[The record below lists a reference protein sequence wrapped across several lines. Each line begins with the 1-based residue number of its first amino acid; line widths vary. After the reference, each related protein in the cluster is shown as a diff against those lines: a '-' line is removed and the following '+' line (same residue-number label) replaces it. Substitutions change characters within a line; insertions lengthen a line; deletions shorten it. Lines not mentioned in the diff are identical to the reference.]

1 MQVTQKLTF
10 AAVRPSELR
19 EKGRARRMRQPV
31 VHEMFRKMAAEHAAR
46 VAIASKGRE
55 LTYAQ
60 VEAWSNNIANHL
72 LELGAGKGAIVYL
85 AVETTF
91 GAVAAML
98 AVLKIGGV
106 FVPVD
111 PHQPEA
117 RLRVLTARVVPA
129 FILTEQRALATVLEK
144 IATSLPII
152 PIDLDEPSDESP
164 ALVPPRTADGT
175 VQGSPPPPMV
185 SEPDDMC
192 YVYFTS
198 GSTGQP
204 KAIAGRL
211 KGIDHFVRWEMETFE
226 VQPGTRVSQLTSLV
240 FDAFLRDAFTTLC
253 AGGTMCVPDSRDD
266 VLDAKRLITWLDRSQ
281 VELVHAVPS
290 LFRTILAEPLTAELF
305 PALRYVLLAGEPLL
319 PSDVRR
325 WTEVFGDRIRLVN
338 LYGPTETT
346 MVKLFYIVK
355 PEDAARRSVPVGR
368 AMPGAR
374 ALVIDENG
382 RPAALGAVGEI
393 YLRTEFCTLGYYND
407 PELTAQVFVP
417 NPSGRDPSDL
427 VYRTGDLG
435 RMLDDGNIEFL
446 GRKDQQV
453 KIRGVRVELG
463 EIESALLATGLVSEA
478 AAVSRSDRLG
488 NAYLCAYVVL
498 KQEGKEG
505 DLEALRRAVAASLPS
520 YLVPSTFVKVDRMPR
535 TSTGKIDR
543 KALPAPEDTRA
554 AVEPIAPRNE
564 METEVARLFAE
575 VLGLDRVGVNE
586 EFFQLGGHSLL
597 AMGLISRLTDRF
609 DVEVP
614 LAALFEASTVEMITR
629 YIEDRRQSPPPPGS
643 SSAAGGLVPDAEHRV
658 SQLSEAA
665 VDSLLAD
672 VLGAKVS

>member
-1 MQVTQKLTF
+1 
-10 AAVRPSELR
+10 
-19 EKGRARRMRQPV
+19 MRQPV
-31 VHEMFRKMAAEHAAR
+31 VHEMFQQSAAEHASH
-46 VAIASKGRE
+46 VAIASKDRE

-60 VEAWSNNIANHL
+60 VEAWSNNVANHL
-72 LELGAGKGAIVYL
+72 LELGAGKGSIVYL
-85 AVETTF
+85 AVETSF

-98 AVLKIGGV
+98 AVLKVGGV

-111 PHQPEA
+111 PQQPEA
-117 RLRVLTARVVPA
+117 RLRVLTERVVPA
-129 FILTEQRALATVLEK
+129 FVLTEKRALPAVLEK
-144 IATSLPII
+144 LVVNVPIVT
-152 PIDLDEPSDESP
+152 IDLDEPGDEGP
-164 ALVPPRTADGT
+164 ALVPPRAEDGA
-175 VQGSPPPPMV
+175 VRGSPPPPMV
-185 SEPDDMC
+185 SEPDDPC

-204 KAIAGRL
+204 KAITGRL
-211 KGIDHFVRWEMETFE
+211 KAIDHFIRWEIDTFGL
-226 VQPGTRVSQLTSLV
+226 QPGCRVSQLTSLV

-253 AGGTMCVPDSRDD
+253 AGGTICVPDSRDD
-266 VLDAKRLITWLDRSQ
+266 VLDARRLIGWLDRSQ

-325 WTEVFGDRIRLVN
+325 WTEVFGDRIQLVN

-346 MVKLFYIVK
+346 MVKLFYLVR

-368 AMPGAR
+368 AMAGAR

-393 YLRTEFCTLGYYND
+393 YIRTEFRTLGYYND

-417 NPSGRDPSDL
+417 NPAGRDPSDI

-488 NAYLCAYVVL
+488 NAYLCAYIVL
-498 KQEGKEG
+498 KDEGK
-505 DLEALRRAVAASLPS
+505 DLEELRRAVSAALPS
-520 YLVPSTFVKVDRMPR
+520 YLVPSTFMKVERMPR

-543 KALPAPEDTRA
+543 KALPAPEDTRVG
-554 AVEPIAPRNE
+554 VEPIAPRNE
-564 METEVARLFAE
+564 LETEVARLFAE

-597 AMGLISRLTDRF
+597 AMGLISRLADRF

-614 LAALFEASTVEMITR
+614 LAALFEASTVEKISH
-629 YIEDRRQSPPPPGS
+629 YIEERRQGAPAPGH
-643 SSAAGGLVPDAEHRV
+643 APDAGAGRAAADGEDRV

-672 VLGAKVS
+672 VLGVKVS